1 MDFEIPKIDNNTINK
16 NINSKEPTLA
26 FITMCKNEAHCIRE
40 TLESVYKHID
50 YWIVCDT
57 GSTDNTCEVVTEFFR
72 EKNIPGEL
80 FHDEWKD
87 FGHNKTLMFQRVY
100 NKTDY
105 LLHLDADDQLKG
117 DFNKNMLIGNHYD
130 KYNFKYV
137 RSSNEFLTSSL
148 YNNRIRWKYAG
159 VCHNIIICLDK
170 KNITT
175 SNLFVS
181 GNIYVDNE
189 LRGARQN
196 DPEKY
201 IKEAVKLQKQ
211 FFDTLYIDEDGL
223 NSRSAFYAAQSYKDS
238 GHYQHAI
245 NWYSLYTKL
254 KNTWIE
260 EVYIAY
266 VSIAQCLINLKKSHD
281 EVENIIKKAT
291 ETISDRAEA
300 YYIMGK
306 YLNDNGNT
314 ELGYKYLKQ
323 AESCNYQEVCKK
335 YILFI
340 NKYNYGKYIKD
351 ELSVSCYWTDRGDE
365 GYRMLLDIIDD
376 VDFKHHRER
385 LMQNKKHF
393 ENKYK
398 FIE

>member
-1 MDFEIPKIDNNTINK
+1 MDFIVP
-16 NINSKEPTLA
+16 NSIIKKDDKSPTLA

-130 KYNFKYV
+130 KYNFKYI

-148 YNNRIRWKYAG
+148 YNNRLRWKYAG

-175 SNLFVS
+175 SDLFVS

-238 GHYQHAI
+238 GHYQDAI

-266 VSIAQCLINLKKSHD
+266 VSIAHCLINLKKPL
-281 EVENIIKKAT
+281 EEIENIIKKAS

-306 YLNDNGNT
+306 YLNNNGNT
-314 ELGYKYLKQ
+314 ELGYKYLKK
-323 AESCNYQEVCKK
+323 AESCNYKEVCKK

-351 ELSVSCYWTDRGDE
+351 ELSVSCYWTDRGEE
-365 GYRMLLDIIDD
+365 GYRMLLDIIHD